1 MNREEEKADI
11 KLRNMMRK
19 IAVYQLQE
27 NNLDHIR
34 GVKQVKEK
42 IEQVKFV
49 KDTKKDLSL

>member
-1 MNREEEKADI
+1 
-11 KLRNMMRK
+11 MMRK